1 MGGAGAA
8 ALPGAARLPVAGADV
23 TGARATGAAG
33 TSSSDSTTTGSEP
46 VWAGGDGG
54 TGFAGPAEP

>member
-8 ALPGAARLPVAGADV
+8 ALPEAARLPVAGADV